1 MNQVKRNRKDRFDG
15 KYISDLEAFHRFIPY
30 LLNRRCH
37 AEAFLREE
45 FDVTEVLQYL
55 DQKNADGQKIVSLFN
70 IFVAAIVYTFSKRPH
85 LNRFICGKRYYQR
98 DVIDIG
104 FVAKKS
110 FTDDGE
116 EALVRIAFEPF
127 STLDGVVGK
136 MQTDIRQAR
145 GETVDD
151 ANSVI
156 NALVNLPRPI
166 LSFIVTFLRI
176 LNFYGKVPPS
186 LTIGD
191 PNFASV
197 FISNMGSIKAGAPY
211 HHLNE
216 WGTNSI
222 FITIGEIKKKVVC
235 DSQGNPTVRDIV
247 EFGITIDERIADGF
261 YYSKSIKVLEDALL
275 NPSILETDYRE
286 DH

>member
-1 MNQVKRNRKDRFDG
+1 MNHVKRNKKDRFDG
-15 KYISDLEAFHRFIPY
+15 KYIDLEAFHRFIPY
-30 LLNRRCH
+30 LLNKRCH

-45 FDVTEVLQYL
+45 FDVTEVLRYICFKNAGG
-55 DQKNADGQKIVSLFN
+55 QKNVTLFN

-98 DVIDIG
+98 EVIDVG

-110 FTDDGE
+110 FTDDSE
-116 EALVRIAFEPF
+116 EALVRIPFEPF
-127 STLDGVVGK
+127 STLDSIIAK
-136 MQTDIRQAR
+136 MQPDIQQAR
-145 GETVDD
+145 SEKVDN
-151 ANSVI
+151 ANSII
-156 NALVNLPRPI
+156 NALVNFPRPI
-166 LSFIVTFLRI
+166 LSLIVTFLRI
-176 LNFYGKVPPS
+176 LNFYGKMPRS
-186 LTIGD
+186 LTVGD

-197 FISNMGSIKAGAPY
+197 FISNMGSIKASAPY

-222 FITIGEIKKKVVC
+222 FITIGEIKKKAVC
-235 DSQGNPTVRDIV
+235 DSEGNLTVRDIV

-261 YYSKSIKVLEDALL
+261 YYSKSIKILEEALL
-275 NPSILETDYRE
+275 NPGQLETDYRE